1 MSKSQLRST
10 SFFSATTTTTVSI
23 SLVLFLL
30 GLTILIAIVGREI
43 SSFMK
48 ENVGLSIELPE
59 NMSDAS
65 ITKLQKELNS
75 SQFVRAAIFVS
86 KDEIKEQLVEDLG
99 RDPEEILGY
108 NPLYNSFEIKLNPE
122 YANPDSLK
130 IVEKQFKSKNLAQNF
145 IYDEDD
151 IRMVNTNLSKIGA
164 ALFVVAILLT
174 FISFTL
180 IRNTIRLNIYSK
192 RFLINTMRLVGAT
205 NTFIRKPFVLK
216 TVGCGIVAAILANIA
231 ITALLYYLTREYPE
245 LITIVRMESLIVLYA
260 LILILGVLITAIATV
275 SAVNRYLK
283 METNDLYH
291 V

>member
-10 SFFSATTTTTVSI
+10 SFFSATATTTVSI

-59 NMSDAS
+59 NMSEAA

-75 SQFVRAAIFVS
+75 SEFVRAAIFVS

-130 IVEKQFKSKNLAQNF
+130 IVEKQFKSKNLIQNF
-145 IYDEDD
+145 IYDEND

-205 NTFIRKPFVLK
+205 NAFIRKPFVLQ
-216 TVGCGIVAAILANIA
+216 TVGCGIVAAILANIS

-245 LITIVRMESLIVLYA
+245 LISIVRMESLVILYA
-260 LILILGVLITAIATV
+260 LIIFLGIAITAIATV
-275 SAVNRYLK
+275 SAVNRYLR

>member
-86 KDEIKEQLVEDLG
+86 KDEIKEQLIEDLG

-130 IVEKQFKSKNLAQNF
+130 VAEKQLRSKNAIKNF
-145 IYDEDD
+145 IYNKDD
-151 IRMVNTNLSKIGA
+151 IEMVNANLSKIGA
-164 ALFVVAILLT
+164 ALFVVYLVYTNSKYDT
-174 FISFTL
+174 FEYIFE
-180 IRNTIRLNIYSK
+180 
-192 RFLINTMRLVGAT
+192 
-205 NTFIRKPFVLK
+205 TFSYQYNEACGSNKHVYQK
-216 TVGCGIVAAILANIA
+216 TVCVENCCLWNRCGN
-231 ITALLYYLTREYPE
+231 TCKHCYNGFALLSHKRISRTYNHREDGKFDYP
-245 LITIVRMESLIVLYA
+245 LRPNLDIGNSDYGYCNNIGR
-260 LILILGVLITAIATV
+260 
-275 SAVNRYLK
+275 
-283 METNDLYH
+283 
-291 V
+291 